1 MLTPRGRAGRV
12 GHSPIA
18 RPRARCG
25 IIAPGSPT
33 GGRPMLSEYIRAGM
47 RKARYEVFDD
57 GHVLRNDRGL
67 SRPVGQRGYPRILPR
82 GVAQRIRGLD
92 PLLPA
97 GWCGTPAHRWYG
109 LERGQERLMPR
120 FGPTSRR
127 DLIAALRKTGFTGPR
142 QGGKHA
148 FMLKNGIRVII
159 PNPHRSEFGCCL
171 PSCGKQG

>member
-1 MLTPRGRAGRV
+1 MTDTFFGRIEGVQGVWANEDTLEACR
-12 GHSPIA
+12 
-18 RPRARCG
+18 
-25 IIAPGSPT
+25 
-33 GGRPMLSEYIRAGM
+33 E
-47 RKARYEVFDD
+47 E
-57 GHVLRNDRGL
+57 LRSAFEDW
-67 SRPVGQRGYPRILPR
+67 ILFS
-82 GVAQRIRGLD
+82 
-92 PLLPA
+92 PA